1 MATKAA
7 AKKVPVKKPMGAGLD
22 VSGVMANGEGTPIV
36 PSEVWNPPTDGSF
49 TPITVIETVDKLPA
63 SVASAVPPEVVK
75 AIIATKGDKWAKV
88 GLGGRKVST
97 VRNNI
102 NRALEGEGYSIKTR
116 AIGDALYVTLK

>member
-22 VSGVMANGEGTPIV
+22 VPGIES
-36 PSEVWNPPTDGSF
+36 PSMEPDSIAPYNPSTDGKF
-49 TPITVIETVDKLPA
+49 APITVVEVVDKLPA
-63 SVASAVPPEVVK
+63 SAASAVPPEVVK